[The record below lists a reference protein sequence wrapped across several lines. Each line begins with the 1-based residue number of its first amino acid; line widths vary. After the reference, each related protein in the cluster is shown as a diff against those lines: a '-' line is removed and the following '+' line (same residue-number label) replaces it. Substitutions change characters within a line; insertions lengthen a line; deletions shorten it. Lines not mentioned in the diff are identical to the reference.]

1 MLPYPGH
8 MTAQRTLT
16 DLMAEVAGRAR
27 DWSLP
32 QDLGSDRMTVTAAW
46 LASDDP
52 LAMLFLLAAVH
63 PRREVEMCIKLATE
77 MSFFEPMRNEAHSM
91 SRRLPGMN
99 FNGRSPFYFI
109 ALYQRLH
116 SALRWMEG
124 TQRSRLEPEL
134 AAAIRVVVPDPFTL
148 VGPAA

>member
-1 MLPYPGH
+1 
-8 MTAQRTLT
+8 MTTPRTLT
-16 DLMAEVAGRAR
+16 DLMEQMPGRNR

-32 QDLGSDRMTVTAAW
+32 QDLGVDRVTVTAAW

-52 LAMLFLLAAVH
+52 PAMLLLLAALH
-63 PRREVEMCIKLATE
+63 PKREVEKCIELATG
-77 MSFFEPMRNEAHSM
+77 MSFFEPMRVEAHSM

-99 FNGRSPFYFI
+99 VNGRSPFYFI
-109 ALYQRLH
+109 HLFQRLRV
-116 SALRWMEG
+116 ALQMTWDTE
-124 TQRSRLEPEL
+124 RSRLEPEL

>member
-1 MLPYPGH
+1 
-8 MTAQRTLT
+8 MTTPRTLT
-16 DLMAEVAGRAR
+16 DLMDEVSGRAR

-32 QDLGSDRMTVTAAW
+32 QDLGFDRMTGAAAW

-63 PRREVEMCIKLATE
+63 PRREEAMCIELATK
-77 MSFFEPMRNEAHSM
+77 MSFFEPMRDEADTM
-91 SRRLPGMN
+91 SRRRSGMN

-109 ALYQRLH
+109 HLYQRLR
-116 SALRWMEG
+116 AAWQVTED
-124 TQRSRLEPEL
+124 TQRSRLGPEL

-148 VGPAA
+148 VRPAA

>member
-1 MLPYPGH
+1 
-8 MTAQRTLT
+8 MTTRRTLT
-16 DLMAEVAGRAR
+16 DLMNEVSGRSAR
-27 DWSLP
+27 DWSVP
-32 QDLGSDRMTVTAAW
+32 QDLGCDRMTVTAAW

-52 LAMLFLLAAVH
+52 VAMLFLLAAVH
-63 PRREVEMCIKLATE
+63 PRREVEKCIELATE
-77 MSFFEPMRNEAHSM
+77 MSFFEPMRDEAHTM

-109 ALYQRLH
+109 HLYQMLH
-116 SALRWMEG
+116 SALRWMED
-124 TQRSRLEPEL
+124 TERSRLEPEL